1 MHTKAPSMKKVVVAA
16 ISSLVCATAFAVD
29 SDSRRFGVLS
39 SASMLSEG
47 GTFMVVDECVKRFPD
62 LSVGGEKVKADWL
75 DRNRS
80 ITILLARMA
89 KKVADRLQAQA
100 PDLDMQAMTAMMLP
114 HAQQAMT
121 KMSGTIIESTLNS
134 KDAAAQR
141 LGCQRMF
148 QGIDEGRM
156 DIVMIQKSAVRAF
169 GEEEARELVH
179 AYKGLTYK
187 DDAARVEANGTWLGL
202 PVALNESR
210 IIADENTRTIRVSSK
225 TMIPG
230 SMPGVSEKDKTIFI
244 DTWSEDVIRSERERA
259 GKSERFVQYVIDRKA
274 KTVSMVF
281 TGESP
286 ATHVLG
292 AANKEFRQARAQY
305 E

>member
-1 MHTKAPSMKKVVVAA
+1 MKKVVVAT
-16 ISSLVCATAFAVD
+16 ILYVVSVTALAVD

-39 SASMLSEG
+39 SASMMAEG

-62 LSVGGEKVKADWL
+62 LSANDEKVKTDWL
-75 DRNRS
+75 ARNRS
-80 ITILLARMA
+80 ITILLAITA
-89 KKVADRLQAQA
+89 KKVADRLKAKA
-100 PDLDMQAMTAMMLP
+100 PDFDMQAMTAMMLP

-121 KMSGTIIESTLNS
+121 KMSGTIIQSALND
-134 KDAAAQR
+134 KDAATQR

-148 QGIDEGRM
+148 QGIDDGRM
-156 DIVMIQKSAVRAF
+156 DILTIQKGAVRAY
-169 GEEEARELVH
+169 GEEGARELVH

-202 PVALNESR
+202 PAALNESR
-210 IIADENTRTIRVSSK
+210 LVADENTRTIQVFSK
-225 TMIPG
+225 TMMPG
-230 SMPGVSEKDKTIFI
+230 SMPGVSENDKTIFI

-286 ATHVLG
+286 ATYILG
-292 AANKEFRQARAQY
+292 DAKQEFRQARAQY